1 MQYIMSGKACKSLDK
16 YAIENLEIPSIVLME
31 NAASEIVNK
40 IKDIYDNF
48 IIFCGSGNNGGDGLA
63 IARKLILLNKR
74 VTVAII
80 SEKDNYTKDFLV
92 NFKILE
98 KINSKIINI
107 KTIKDLSNIYP
118 LKYDVAIDCIFGIGL
133 NRNLKDLYSK
143 VVEFINLNFKNIISV
158 DVPSGIN
165 ADTGKVMG
173 TAIKA
178 KTTYTFEVIKKGY
191 ISYSS
196 IDYIGKLEVLSI
208 GIPKEAKEIN
218 SEGVFMLDSIDYKN
232 ILNKRKIYSHKG
244 DYGKISIIAGS
255 EGYTGAA
262 YITAESCVKSGA
274 GLTTVISSK
283 YVQDILS
290 CKLVEAMTLNIKED
304 DKVKK
309 TLENSNVIAI
319 GPGLTERSYCNIIKE
334 IDNYKNKYYV
344 IDAGALEVFSKDKE
358 LMNIIKD
365 RGIFT
370 PHPGEMARII
380 DKPISFV
387 EENRIEVAKKYAKEN
402 KIIVLLK
409 GYKTVI
415 TDGNF
420 VYINNTG
427 NSKMA
432 SGGMGDCL
440 TGIIASLLGQKH
452 SPMESALL
460 GAYVHG
466 LAGEEASKDKYNTIA
481 SDIIDNIS
489 KVMENISR

>member
-1 MQYIMSGKACKSLDK
+1 MQYIMSGKACKNLDR
-16 YAIENLEIPSIVLME
+16 YAIENLEIPSIILME
-31 NAASEIVNK
+31 NAASEIVDK
-40 IKDIYDNF
+40 IKDLYNDL

-63 IARKLILLNKR
+63 IARKLILLNKS
-74 VTVAII
+74 VTVVII

-92 NFKILE
+92 NFNILE
-98 KINSKIINI
+98 KINANIIKIRA
-107 KTIKDLSNIYP
+107 IKDLSKINP
-118 LKYDVAIDCIFGIGL
+118 LKYDVAIDCIFGVGL
-133 NRNLKDLYSK
+133 NRDLNDFYSK
-143 VVEFINLNFKNIISV
+143 IVEFINLNFKDIISV

-165 ADTGKVMG
+165 VDTGKVMG

-178 KTTYTFEVIKKGY
+178 KTTYTFEAIKRGY
-191 ISYSS
+191 ISYNS
-196 IDYIGKLEVLSI
+196 IDYIGNLELLSI
-208 GIPKEAKEIN
+208 GIPKAAKEVN
-218 SEGVFMLDSIDYKN
+218 SEGIFMLESIDYKK

-244 DYGKISIIAGS
+244 DFGKISIIAGS

-262 YITAESCVKSGA
+262 YITAQACVRSGA
-274 GLTTVISSK
+274 GLTTLISSK

-290 CKLVEAMTLNIKED
+290 CKLAEAMTLNIKEEN
-304 DKVKK
+304 KVKK

-319 GPGLTERSYCNIIKE
+319 GPGLIEEIYCNIIKE
-334 IDNYKNKYYV
+334 IDNYDNKYYV
-344 IDAGALEVFSKDKE
+344 IDAGALDVFSKDRE

-370 PHPGEMARII
+370 PHPGEMARLI
-380 DKPISFV
+380 DKPISYV

-402 KIIVLLK
+402 NIVVLLK

-452 SPMESALL
+452 SLMESALL
-460 GAYVHG
+460 GAYIHG
-466 LAGEEASKDKYNTIA
+466 LAGEEASKNKYNVIA

>member
-1 MQYIMSGKACKSLDK
+1 MQYVMSGEACKSLDR

-40 IKDIYDNF
+40 IKDKYDNF
-48 IIFCGSGNNGGDGLA
+48 IIFCGNGNNGGDGLA
-63 IARKLILLNKR
+63 IARKLILLNKN

-80 SEKDNYTKDFLV
+80 AEKEKYTRGFLV
-92 NFKILE
+92 NYKILE
-98 KINSKIINI
+98 KIKAEIIKIKAVEEFVKIN
-107 KTIKDLSNIYP
+107 P
-118 LKYDVAIDCIFGIGL
+118 LKYDAAIDCIFGVGL
-133 NRNLKDLYSK
+133 NRELNYFYSK
-143 VVEFINLNFKNIISV
+143 IVEFINSNFENIISV

-165 ADTGKVMG
+165 VDTGEVMG

-178 KTTYTFEVIKKGY
+178 KITYTFEVIKKGY
-191 ISYSS
+191 ISYSAN
-196 IDYIGKLEVLSI
+196 DYIGNLELLNI
-208 GIPKEAKEIN
+208 GIPKEAKEVN
-218 SEGVFMLDSIDYKN
+218 SEDVFMLDSIDYKN

-244 DYGKISIIAGS
+244 DFGKVSIIAGS

-262 YITAESCVKSGA
+262 YIAAEACVRSGA
-274 GLTTVISSK
+274 GLTTLISSK

-290 CKLVEAMTLNIKED
+290 CKLAEAMTLNIGQE

-309 TLENSNVIAI
+309 TLENSNVIAV
-319 GPGLTERSYCNIIKE
+319 GPGLTEASYCNIIKK
-334 IDNYKNKYYV
+334 IDSFNNKYYV
-344 IDAGALEVFSKDKE
+344 IDAGALDIFSKDKE
-358 LMNIIKD
+358 LMNIIKN

-370 PHPGEMARII
+370 PHPGEIAKLL
-380 DKPISFV
+380 DKTISYV

-402 KIIVLLK
+402 NIVVLLK

-415 TDGNF
+415 TDGNL

-452 SPMESALL
+452 SLMNAALL
-460 GAYVHG
+460 GAYIHG
-466 LAGEEASKDKYNTIA
+466 LAGEEAGKNKYNVIA

-489 KVMENISR
+489 EVMENMLR